1 VCVQLEEGI
10 VKLEV
15 IEPAH
20 GDSPQTMTC
29 ARVVAMGNGDRNHPI
44 LGVSALRSNAD

>member
-1 VCVQLEEGI
+1 M
-10 VKLEV
+10 KLEV

-29 ARVVAMGNGDRNHPI
+29 VRAVAMGNGDRNHPI
-44 LGVSALRSNAD
+44 LGISAFRFNAD